1 MDKRRLVM
9 VDKQSI
15 LDSLDIKAYYSSE
28 LPSIKWNSSDRGQA
42 LCPFHDDHKASLSV
56 NQATG
61 QFKCFGC
68 NKKGSVFD
76 FYMARHN
83 VDYRT
88 ALNALAKEAGLIT
101 EPQRKIIKTYNY
113 RNESGNLLF
122 QTVRYEPKDFRQRRP
137 DGKGGWIWNLEGV
150 HLVPYNLPEIS
161 KSKSILI
168 VEGEKDVE
176 TLQGLGTI
184 ASTNAMG
191 AGKWKPEYNQHF
203 KDKNVAII
211 PDNDKVGRDHA
222 LQVAKNLKGIAES
235 VKVIELPDLLE
246 KEDVSDWIARGH
258 TKKEL
263 IEIIKQAPEWEESK
277 EELKHHFNLIRAS
290 ELLSNEELQT
300 EWLWYEVLPD
310 GGLSLVVSKPKV
322 GKTTFSINLAIA
334 VSKGD
339 DFLGKKTTKGP
350 VVYLALEEKKEEVQ
364 KLLSSFSIANEDI
377 YFHFGPAPVEAIK
390 EIQPL
395 IEQTHCR
402 LLVIDILQKFV
413 RARDINDYAQVT
425 ALLEPLM
432 IVARQEGCHIL
443 MTHHAGKRDRPGGDD
458 ILGSTGLLGGVDT
471 SIHLKKRDGKRVLFT
486 IQRYGKDIPETVI
499 ALNDGKLEAIGSRE
513 EVEIEETI
521 PLILDALGGD
531 PLTEKEI
538 WNRVEKGHTI
548 ISKGLRKLVEN
559 QKVKRSGSGKRGDPY
574 NYSLLLSSIYIGES
588 RRETLTA
595 PKPAPDKAVFSSD
608 DFGKNQVSGERIGE
622 GILTI
627 KGNIKL

>member
-1 MDKRRLVM
+1 
-9 VDKQSI
+9 
-15 LDSLDIKAYYSSE
+15 
-28 LPSIKWNSSDRGQA
+28 
-42 LCPFHDDHKASLSV
+42 
-56 NQATG
+56 
-61 QFKCFGC
+61 
-68 NKKGSVFD
+68 
-76 FYMARHN
+76 
-83 VDYRT
+83 
-88 ALNALAKEAGLIT
+88 GLIT
-101 EPQRKIIKTYNY
+101 EPQRKRLKTYNY
-113 RNESGNLLF
+113 VNESGNLLF

-246 KEDVSDWIARGH
+246 KEDVSDWIARGY

-350 VVYLALEEKKEEVQ
+350 VVYLA
-364 KLLSSFSIANEDI
+364 
-377 YFHFGPAPVEAIK
+377 
-390 EIQPL
+390 
-395 IEQTHCR
+395 
-402 LLVIDILQKFV
+402 
-413 RARDINDYAQVT
+413 
-425 ALLEPLM
+425 
-432 IVARQEGCHIL
+432 
-443 MTHHAGKRDRPGGDD
+443 
-458 ILGSTGLLGGVDT
+458 
-471 SIHLKKRDGKRVLFT
+471 
-486 IQRYGKDIPETVI
+486 
-499 ALNDGKLEAIGSRE
+499 
-513 EVEIEETI
+513 
-521 PLILDALGGD
+521 
-531 PLTEKEI
+531 
-538 WNRVEKGHTI
+538 
-548 ISKGLRKLVEN
+548 
-559 QKVKRSGSGKRGDPY
+559 
-574 NYSLLLSSIYIGES
+574 
-588 RRETLTA
+588 
-595 PKPAPDKAVFSSD
+595 
-608 DFGKNQVSGERIGE
+608 
-622 GILTI
+622 
-627 KGNIKL
+627 